1 MKKLIITLLTT
12 LLLFGQQANA
22 SNIEVLPTMQSK
34 TNVQDRVWVG
44 TFQIVW
50 NDFMEKVAHT
60 IVKFP
65 EGTPEIVNELNRQDF
80 TVNELSENCY
90 YRYVGKIQKNT
101 KKTIAKAIKK
111 KFHESSDLL
120 DKLDLTPSND
130 RFIVY
135 AMLKKDFQ
143 FVSAFDKLGQ
153 SDFRGKNAEF
163 FGINSRSDEGL
174 DKNVK
179 VLFYN
184 TPSDYAV
191 ALDTVGKDEVYLYKT
206 PNTKTFNYIY
216 SDMIK
221 KQKAFTGDTN
231 FRKADE
237 LKVPNL
243 KFFEEKSFDEV
254 CGKRIKGTNLMIDQA
269 METVRFEMDN
279 TGVKLK
285 SEAAMTIMK
294 MSLEPQFEP
303 RLFNFDDT
311 FVLFLKEK
319 GKEKPYFA
327 LRVHNIENF
336 Q

>member
-1 MKKLIITLLTT
+1 MRKLIITLLTT

-50 NDFMEKVAHT
+50 NDFMDKVAHT

-90 YRYVGKIQKNT
+90 YRYVGKIQKST
-101 KKTIAKAIKK
+101 KKTIAKAIRK
-111 KFHESSDLL
+111 KFHETSDLL
-120 DKLDLTPSND
+120 DKLDLTPSKD

-135 AMLKKDFQ
+135 AILKKDFQ

-153 SDFRGKNAEF
+153 ADFRGKQTEF
-163 FGINSRSDEGL
+163 FGINSSSDEGL

-184 TPSDYAV
+184 TPSDFAV
-191 ALDTVGKDEVYLYKT
+191 VLDTVGKDEVYLYKT
-206 PNTKTFNYIY
+206 PTTKTFNYIY

-221 KQKAFTGDTN
+221 KQNAFTGDTN

-243 KFFEEKSFDEV
+243 KFFEEKSFDEI

-269 METVRFEMDN
+269 METVKFEMDN

-294 MSLEPQFEP
+294 MSLEPQLEP